1 MICFIYRSE
10 NLHSVIV
17 ASALVPVNVVLALG
31 IVCCFAILRKSK
43 SMQRKNTKYL
53 AKNPQEE
60 DSRELA
66 SKDSKV

>member
-31 IVCCFAILRKSK
+31 IVCFAILRKSK